1 NEFFIYDY
9 LEYRQFL
16 HQLLLPAV
24 YFQLFAMIFVITV
37 FPIVFKIS
45 FVFPLNQLIK
55 DIEFEFLRG
64 KKNRNNHIE
73 EDKFEL
79 SQLKNAFF
87 RIGDMIRNAKK
98 ELEEVSKPLDV
109 LEFYINE
116 DPKEIKIGNH
126 TLIYKSNSFDK
137 TIHEVYQASRYPHP
151 VTITG
156 ETGCGKELVAK
167 LIHQSSEYKEGPF
180 LAINCATLPESLW
193 EAEIFGAK
201 KGSYTDSKADRKGR
215 IEEASGGS
223 IFFDEIGEMPI
234 SIQAKMLRLLQEKK
248 FVPIGANVEQ
258 NVQCRFIFATN
269 QNLDELVKKKLF
281 REDLLYRIKVFHI
294 HLIPL
299 RERLEDIPYLLNF
312 FINRFRTQ
320 FNRIEPK
327 FSDDAMSKILNYSWP
342 GNIRELE
349 NFVTRIMSQTSKDVI
364 EPTDMIPF
372 LSNSGSQSVQQS
384 GKTILISKLGL
395 EEEIKELS
403 RNLICTALRE
413 ENGNVTKA
421 AERLQMKR
429 TTLLYKMK
437 ELGIAEKKSIF

>member
-1 NEFFIYDY
+1 
-9 LEYRQFL
+9 
-16 HQLLLPAV
+16 
-24 YFQLFAMIFVITV
+24 
-37 FPIVFKIS
+37 
-45 FVFPLNQLIK
+45 
-55 DIEFEFLRG
+55 
-64 KKNRNNHIE
+64 
-73 EDKFEL
+73 
-79 SQLKNAFF
+79 
-87 RIGDMIRNAKK
+87 
-98 ELEEVSKPLDV
+98 
-109 LEFYINE
+109 
-116 DPKEIKIGNH
+116 
-126 TLIYKSNSFDK
+126 
-137 TIHEVYQASRYPHP
+137 
-151 VTITG
+151 
-156 ETGCGKELVAK
+156 
-167 LIHQSSEYKEGPF
+167 
-180 LAINCATLPESLW
+180 
-193 EAEIFGAK
+193 
-201 KGSYTDSKADRKGR
+201 
-215 IEEASGGS
+215 
-223 IFFDEIGEMPI
+223 
-234 SIQAKMLRLLQEKK
+234 MLRLLQENK

-349 NFVTRIMSQTSKDVI
+349 NFVTRIMSQTSKDLI

-372 LSNSGSQSVQQS
+372 LSNRGSQSVQQS

-403 RNLICTALRE
+403 RNLIRTALRE